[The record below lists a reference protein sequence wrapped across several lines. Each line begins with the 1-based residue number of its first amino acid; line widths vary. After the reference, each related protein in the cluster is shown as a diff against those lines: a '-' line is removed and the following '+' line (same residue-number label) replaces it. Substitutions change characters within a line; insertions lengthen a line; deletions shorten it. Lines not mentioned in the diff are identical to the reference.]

1 MHFHPLWEISEQLG
15 GSSAFFY
22 MHDVSQQVNLQVSMF
37 TWLFN
42 AVSSS
47 LWVLQHFYVHNT
59 ERCQNQTD
67 WLHFK

>member
-1 MHFHPLWEISEQLG
+1 
-15 GSSAFFY
+15 

-59 ERCQNQTD
+59 ERGNSLIRNNNACNCCVKQNM
-67 WLHFK
+67 